1 MPIKDHHAKP
11 FDEGT
16 LAKLE
21 IFEDY
26 AQAWIPT
33 FVMQGSE
40 EIYIFDFFAG
50 PGKDVNGVD
59 GSPIRILKRV
69 REQLENIFR
78 KNVKITLFFNEFDKI
93 KFNALRSSC
102 EEYLGKY
109 KGLERVVS
117 IKYFNRDF
125 CELFDELLP
134 SISAYPALVY
144 LDQNGI
150 KYTEKYITK
159 LEKTSRTDFLC
170 FVSSSSVWRFGNQ
183 NEFKAHLPLKMDE
196 VKSQPYKFIHR
207 TLIAHLKGNLPLE
220 TDLKLYPFTLKKG
233 TNIYGIIFGASHL
246 SAVDKFLS
254 IVWKRNGINGEAN
267 FDIDDD
273 HKKGQLSIFDHQP
286 NLTKIEAFQKL
297 VREKI
302 LNGQISNNLDMF
314 SFVMEEGHIGR
325 HAAECIKKMKQDG
338 EISYNTRTPLLT
350 YDNYKNENKLD
361 YRVIKNEN

>member
-1 MPIKDHHAKP
+1 MPTIDHHSKP

-33 FVMQGSE
+33 FVMQGYE

-50 PGKDVNGVD
+50 PGRDINGVD

-69 REQLENIFR
+69 REQINYIFQ
-78 KNVKITLFFNEFDKI
+78 KNVKLTLFLNEFDKQ
-93 KFNALRSSC
+93 KFKALQSSC
-102 EEYLGKY
+102 SGYLEQYEEVD
-109 KGLERVVS
+109 RAIS

-134 SISAYPALVY
+134 FIEAYPSLVY

-150 KYTEKYITK
+150 KYTEKYIAK
-159 LEKTSRTDFLC
+159 LERTSRTDFLC
-170 FVSSSSVWRFGNQ
+170 FVSSSSVWRFGSQ
-183 NEFKAHLPLKMDE
+183 SEFKSHLSLDMNE

-207 TLIAHLKGNLPLE
+207 SLISYLKVNLPLD
-220 TDLKLYPFTLKKG
+220 TDLKLYPFTIKKG
-233 TNIYGIIFGASHL
+233 CNIYGIIFGASHL
-246 SAVDKFLS
+246 RAVDKFLS
-254 IVWKRNGINGEAN
+254 IVWKRNETNGEAN

-273 HKKGQLSIFDHQP
+273 DKKGQLSIFDHQATF
-286 NLTKIEAFQKL
+286 TKIEAFQRL
-297 VREKI
+297 VRENI
-302 LNGQISNNLDMF
+302 LNGRIANNLEMF
-314 SFVMEEGHIGR
+314 AFVMEEGHIGK
-325 HAAECIKKMKQDG
+325 HAAECIKKMKEDR
-338 EISYNTRTPLLT
+338 EISYDARTPLLT
-350 YDNYKNENKLD
+350 YENYKQEKKLD

>member
-1 MPIKDHHAKP
+1 MPTINHHTKP

-33 FVMQGSE
+33 FVMQGCE

-50 PGKDVNGVD
+50 PGKDVNGID

-69 REQLENIFR
+69 REHINHIFQ
-78 KNVKITLFFNEFDKI
+78 KNVKITLFFNEFDKF
-93 KFNALRSSC
+93 KFKALQSSC
-102 EEYLGKY
+102 SEYLEQHKD
-109 KGLERVVS
+109 LERAVS

-134 SISAYPALVY
+134 YIKEYPALVY

-150 KYTEKYITK
+150 KYTEKYIAK
-159 LEKTSRTDFLC
+159 LEKISRTDFLC
-170 FVSSSSVWRFGNQ
+170 FVSSSFMWRFGDQ
-183 NEFKAHLPLKMDE
+183 DEFKAYLPLDMNE

-207 TLIAHLKGNLPLE
+207 NLVLHLKENLPLE

-233 TNIYGIIFGASHL
+233 RNIYGIIFGASHL
-246 SAVDKFLS
+246 RAVDKFLS
-254 IVWKRNGINGEAN
+254 IAWKRNETNGEAN

-273 HKKGQLSIFDHQP
+273 HKKGQLNIFNHE
-286 NLTKIEAFQKL
+286 NLTKIEAFQKM
-297 VREKI
+297 VRENI
-302 LNGQISNNLDMF
+302 LNGRLSNNLEMF
-314 SFVMEEGHIGR
+314 IFVMEEGHVAK
-325 HAAECIKKMKQDG
+325 HAVECIKKMKKDG
-338 EISYNTRTPLLT
+338 EISYDTRTPLLT
-350 YDNYKNENKLD
+350 YENYKSEKKVDYRIIRNEN
-361 YRVIKNEN
+361 Y